1 MLNEWLTRETIQVI
15 ESVDDW
21 QAALKSACQ
30 PLIDSGKVETSY
42 LEAIYTSH
50 AELGPYY
57 VVGPKIAM
65 PHARPEDGVNELSLG
80 LTVIK
85 QGVSFGSEGNDP
97 VYLLFT
103 LAAID
108 SDSHV
113 GMISQLAELFM
124 NESDIELLCQCTT
137 ADEILAVTKKY

>member
-1 MLNEWLTRETIQVI
+1 MLNEWLTRETIQV
-15 ESVDDW
+15 VDTVDNW
-21 QAALKSACQ
+21 QAALKTACK
-30 PLIDSGKVETSY
+30 PLIDSGKVEPSY
-42 LEAIYTSH
+42 LDAIYASH
-50 AELGPYY
+50 EELGPYY

-65 PHARPEDGVNELSLG
+65 PHARPENGVNELALG

-124 NESDIELLCQCTT
+124 NDSDIESLCQSNT
-137 ADEILAVTKKY
+137 ADEILAITKKY